1 MLLSTPRND
10 RSIEKLNYYL
20 MTQTENR
27 AHNFEI
33 LIAELLCLLGYENVH
48 TNVDFPGELGHNFEV
63 DVVVIKDK
71 SALVVAEVKAY
82 RPTSP
87 PQLDMVRRALDQT
100 RNLKRR
106 TSAPTAILAVSCIF
120 TESMWALAENF
131 KEVVVWDLRTLFDKA
146 LPFPDYFKNL
156 ALAFEIEPS
165 VAMEEIV
172 GLHRPDQSDCASV
185 LKGVELAERFDKIEP
200 GRKMAHSFED
210 ACITAL
216 KYLFEGDLFGWHEQ
230 LQTEDN
236 LHRRD
241 LVCRVLPNAEV
252 WKLILSDFQSR
263 YVIFEFKNYSEQITQ
278 QEIITT
284 ERYLYPRAFRRVA
297 IIISPLGC
305 SENASKVIHG
315 AMREHGKLII
325 SVTTV
330 ELKRLL
336 IQKDQ
341 GSDPNTFIFERIDKF
356 LMALGR

>member
-1 MLLSTPRND
+1 MIKPED
-10 RSIEKLNYYL
+10 RA
-20 MTQTENR
+20 Q
-27 AHNFEI
+27 NFEI
-33 LIAELLCLLGYENVH
+33 LIAELLRLLGYANVH
-48 TNVDFPGELGHNFEV
+48 TSVRFPGELRHNFEV
-63 DVVVIKDK
+63 DVVVIQDNR
-71 SALVVAEVKAY
+71 ALVVVEVKAY

-87 PQLDMVRRALDQT
+87 PQLDIVRRALDQT
-100 RNLKRR
+100 KNLKFR
-106 TSAPTAILAVSCIF
+106 TSAPTAILAVSCVF
-120 TESMWALAENF
+120 TESMWALAANYEDII
-131 KEVVVWDLRTLFDKA
+131 VWDLRKLFEKA

-156 ALAFEIEPS
+156 ALALEIEPS
-165 VAMEEIV
+165 VAMEQI
-172 GLHRPDQSDCASV
+172 GGAHQPNQTDCASI
-185 LKGVELAERFDKIEP
+185 LKGQELAESFDKIEA
-200 GRKMAHSFED
+200 GRKMARIFED
-210 ACITAL
+210 ACIDSL

-230 LQTEDN
+230 LLTEDS

-284 ERYLYPRAFRRVA
+284 ERYLYPTAFRKVA

-305 SENASKVIHG
+305 TENAMKVING

-325 SVTTV
+325 SLTSL
-330 ELKRLL
+330 ELKKLL

-341 GSDPNTFIFERIDKF
+341 GSDPNTFIFERIDNF

>member
-1 MLLSTPRND
+1 MIPS
-10 RSIEKLNYYL
+10 
-20 MTQTENR
+20 ENR
-27 AHNFEI
+27 AQGFEI

-48 TNVDFPGELGHNFEV
+48 TNVDFPGELGHDFEV
-63 DVVVIKDK
+63 DVVVIKDNR
-71 SALVVAEVKAY
+71 ALVVAEVKAY

-100 RNLKRR
+100 KNLKYR

-120 TESMWALAENF
+120 TAPMWALAENY
-131 KEVVVWDLRTLFDKA
+131 KDVVVWDLQKLFEKA
-146 LPFPDYFKNL
+146 LPFPEYFKNL
-156 ALAFEIEPS
+156 ALALEMEPS

-172 GLHRPDQSDCASV
+172 GHHRPIQSDSIPS
-185 LKGVELAERFDKIEP
+185 LKGEDLAKKFDEIQP
-200 GRKMAHSFED
+200 GRNMARSFED
-210 ACITAL
+210 ACIAAL
-216 KYLFEGDLFGWHEQ
+216 QYLFEGDLFGWHEQ
-230 LQTEDN
+230 HQTEDG

-241 LVCRVLPNAEV
+241 LICRVLPNAEV

-284 ERYLYPRAFRRVA
+284 ERYLYPRAFRKVA

-305 SENASKVIHG
+305 TENATKVING
-315 AMREHGKLII
+315 AMREQGKLII
-325 SVTTV
+325 SLTTL

-336 IQKDQ
+336 VQKDQ

-356 LMALGR
+356 MMALGR